1 VTGGQGGGRGQGAGG
16 SGCPREGGGPSEG
29 RACQGPAAC
38 PGREER
44 LVERL
49 VHHARRSVARP
60 GGERFH
66 QFGYLTT
73 PVRGAWVSSEFGMR
87 FHPILHYWRLHAG
100 IDFAASCG
108 SPLYAADAGR
118 VLSAGWGGG
127 YGNRIVVDHGLIG
140 DVGLATTY
148 NHLSSIVVHGGSVRR
163 GQLIGYSGTT
173 GSSTGCHLHFETYE
187 NGVPVNPRRW
197 L

>member
-1 VTGGQGGGRGQGAGG
+1 
-16 SGCPREGGGPSEG
+16 
-29 RACQGPAAC
+29 
-38 PGREER
+38 
-44 LVERL
+44 
-49 VHHARRSVARP
+49 
-60 GGERFH
+60 
-66 QFGYLTT
+66 
-73 PVRGAWVSSEFGMR
+73 MR